1 MEHWHC
7 FVATLLAMTELSSP
21 RTRGPIRRVFSVEQ
35 WGSCL
40 TYNRRQGLWVPAC
53 AGTTRIP
60 YPPPSI
66 WRPMIAIAFSYTVA
80 AFQAS
85 IAAKFGSPG

>member
-1 MEHWHC
+1 MGLRKQETPSRPRERGDPYAVC
-7 FVATLLAMTELSSP
+7 SQLSSAA
-21 RTRGPIRRVFSVEQ
+21 VA
-35 WGSCL
+35 L
-40 TYNRRQGLWVPAC
+40 LYNRRQGLWVPAC
-53 AGTTRIP
+53 AGTTRGGVVPAP